1 MSLTNLIPGVAQ
13 AKVALRFLPYAGI
26 ALLAIFAAI
35 QWQNARHWEKL
46 YIDSEKAHIATK
58 AAYTGAQIAAQELN
72 KAEVA
77 RIESEY
83 AAIAAKT
90 EIEYEKRIADNRA
103 TLDRWMRK
111 QAAERAAKGTGTG
124 ETSEVQ
130 PEATA
135 TGEVPNVSGGVAI
148 VPVSDL
154 ELVAGA
160 YAKLAALQ
168 DAANAI
174 EGVQTNAVRD

>member
-1 MSLTNLIPGVAQ
+1 MGGIMNPTNLIPGVEQ
-13 AKVALRFLPYAGI
+13 AKAALRFLPYAGI
-26 ALLAIFAAI
+26 ALLALFAAI
-35 QWQNARHWEKL
+35 QWQNARHWEKR
-46 YIDSEKAHIATK
+46 YIGSEKAHSATK

-103 TLDRWMRK
+103 VLDRWMRK
-111 QAAERAAKGTGTG
+111 QAAERAAKGTGA
-124 ETSEVQ
+124 SKSAQ
-130 PEATA
+130 
-135 TGEVPNVSGGVAI
+135 VSGEPLQGAEASDLPATVE

-154 ELVAGA
+154 EIVADA
-160 YAKLAALQ
+160 YAQLDALRAWAL
-168 DAANAI
+168 DVGKV
-174 EGVQTNAVRD
+174 E